1 MQLLATT
8 GRRGLVGLVSAA
20 ILIPGSIEFADRDVA
35 TWSHAALHRPA
46 AFEWLTHIVDPLL
59 PASILIVALAGLAA
73 LFGWRPG
80 PAARAVLAC
89 GIAVLVAVALK
100 DQLKFA
106 FGRTWPETWVDNN
119 PSWIDTGTFGF
130 WPFHK
135 GPGWASFPSGHTTVI
150 SAPMAVLWNAAPRFR
165 IVWLALPLL
174 VAIGLIASDYHFLG
188 DIIAGAYLG
197 TACGLGVAA
206 LLRRPE

>member
-1 MQLLATT
+1 MQLFATA
-8 GRRGLVGLVSAA
+8 GGRGLIGIVSAA
-20 ILIPGSIEFADRDVA
+20 ILIPGAIEFLDRDVS

-46 AFEWLTHIVDPLL
+46 AFEWLTYIVDPLL
-59 PASILIVALAGLAA
+59 PAAILIVALAGLAA

-80 PAARAVLAC
+80 PIARAALAC

-119 PSWIDTGTFGF
+119 PSWIGTGTFGF
-130 WPFHK
+130 SPFHK
-135 GPGWASFPSGHTTVI
+135 GSGWASFPSGHTTVI
-150 SAPMAVLWNAAPRFR
+150 TAPMAVLWNAAPRFR
-165 IVWLALPLL
+165 IVWLALPPL